1 MNPRTRIEKRTPSPR
16 PSPPQVCGGE
26 GGGAASMESWSR
38 THLINRSG
46 ARGERFG
53 VAARREEGEYP
64 QRSSTDEQR
73 RRRAKEPP
81 PSGLAWEMPSGV
93 VAPRSQP
100 QGGDAPSSRLA
111 RGHFPGQ
118 RALLLFMRWVLMFK
132 SFGEL
137 SPCPRPAKR
146 GEGGRR
152 PGEGFVANS
161 FLQEQSRF
169 GFKP

>member
-1 MNPRTRIEKRTPSPR
+1 MRVAEARFEENI
-16 PSPPQVCGGE
+16 
-26 GGGAASMESWSR
+26 R

-53 VAARREEGEYP
+53 VAARREDGEYP

-100 QGGDAPSSRLA
+100 QVGDAPSSRLA

-118 RALLLFMRWVLMFK
+118 RAPLLFMRWVL
-132 SFGEL
+132 E
-137 SPCPRPAKR
+137 KR
-146 GEGGRR
+146 MPVRKINGVFDKKKLAR
-152 PGEGFVANS
+152 
-161 FLQEQSRF
+161 
-169 GFKP
+169 